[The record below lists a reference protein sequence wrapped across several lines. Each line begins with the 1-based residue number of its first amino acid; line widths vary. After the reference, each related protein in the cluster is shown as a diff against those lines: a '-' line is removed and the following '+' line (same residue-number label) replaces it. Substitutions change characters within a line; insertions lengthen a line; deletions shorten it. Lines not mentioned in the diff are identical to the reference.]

1 MVKEEGSRIRIS
13 TVFWSIAI
21 VPATIS
27 AFCCTCTGT
36 TLVGIN
42 LLPARLEGLGIL
54 AGFVAGLSVAIFLAI
69 GLIKVIK
76 NSRKPRVKKPKL

>member
-1 MVKEEGSRIRIS
+1 
-13 TVFWSIAI
+13 
-21 VPATIS
+21 
-27 AFCCTCTGT
+27 
-36 TLVGIN
+36 LVGIN